1 MVVTIKEI
9 LLVLGRDRG
18 GGGGG
23 GRDRYEAFR
32 YVSI

>member
-9 LLVLGRDRG
+9 LLVVGRDRG

>member
-9 LLVLGRDRG
+9 LLVVGRDR